1 MTEGSLKRVLLVDDD
16 ADIRQ
21 IGAMA
26 LRRVGGLEV
35 EVCEG
40 GRQALRRA
48 RSFEPDLI
56 LLDVMMPGMDGPAV
70 AEAFRG
76 TPQCKHVPI
85 VFVTAKAQK
94 HEIARYLDLGALGVI
109 KKPFDPMALADNLR
123 ELWARH
129 ITEEERSLPDDDD
142 LEELHRRYQRKLRVR
157 ADRLDELLRKIPS
170 GRPAECL
177 QEVRW
182 IAHKLAGSGA
192 MFGLPRVSAIGAE
205 LEVLALELLANDRRP
220 AREDLE
226 EMQGLVDD
234 LRHELPA

>member
-1 MTEGSLKRVLLVDDD
+1 MTVRPLKRVLLVDDD

-21 IGAMA
+21 VGAMA

-35 EVCEG
+35 AVCEG
-40 GRQALRRA
+40 GRQALERA
-48 RSFEPDLI
+48 PSFDPELI

-70 AEAFRG
+70 AEAFQNM
-76 TPQCKHVPI
+76 PQFENVPI

-109 KKPFDPMALADNLR
+109 KKPFDPMALAENLR

-129 ITEEERSLPDDDD
+129 HTEEVRSLPGGDD
-142 LEELHRRYQRKLRVR
+142 LEELHRRYRRKLRSR
-157 ADRLDELLRKIPS
+157 TERLDELLTKIAS
-170 GRPAECL
+170 ERPADCL
-177 QEVRW
+177 QEIRW

-192 MFGLPRVSAIGAE
+192 MFGFPKVSTICAE
-205 LEVLALELLANDRRP
+205 LEVMALELLANERLP

-226 EMQGLVDD
+226 EMQGHVDD
-234 LRHELPA
+234 LRRTISP